1 MARARN
7 TRRARKTRKTRKNR
21 GGGDDCERCP
31 NPNCRSTLNG
41 NNRQTYCKCNLAIT
55 MDCKDINK
63 VCSVCG
69 FNSNGGY
76 S

>member
-1 MARARN
+1 MARNTRN

-21 GGGDDCERCP
+21 GGGDDCELCP
-31 NPNCRSTLNG
+31 KCG
-41 NNRQTYCKCNLAIT
+41 RQTFCKCNLAIT

-63 VCSVCG
+63 VCTYCG